1 MLGRSTAHLLFT
13 LRGKMFREAHAPLLP
28 AWPATGSTVTART
41 GGLRGRQPLRR
52 GTSFACPIPGAP
64 AVTCTRHRAGRALPT
79 ARAFPHPPANP
90 ATQLPKHLRRP
101 GCACAVWPVG
111 GTANAVAAERGCQR
125 ARSRSF
131 AEGSVAVLSQ
141 PPEVSSAAP
150 SVRPGS
156 SPGTQARGGR
166 RGSSARGSHGL
177 GGAGAGRGAVRA
189 AGGAARPRGPLLG
202 GRVLLQGGPGAGPG
216 AEGTGALG
224 VAVPRPAV
232 PLAAGARL
240 RGQACPRP
248 RVRPAAGLVA
258 ALGSLL
264 AGESPADHS

>member
-1 MLGRSTAHLLFT
+1 M
-13 LRGKMFREAHAPLLP
+13 
-28 AWPATGSTVTART
+28 
-41 GGLRGRQPLRR
+41 
-52 GTSFACPIPGAP
+52 
-64 AVTCTRHRAGRALPT
+64 
-79 ARAFPHPPANP
+79 
-90 ATQLPKHLRRP
+90 
-101 GCACAVWPVG
+101 G
-111 GTANAVAAERGCQR
+111 GTANAAAAERGCQR

-156 SPGTQARGGR
+156 SPGTRARGGR

-224 VAVPRPAV
+224 VAVPRRAV
-232 PLAAGARL
+232 PLAAVAGL

-258 ALGSLL
+258 ALGSVL
-264 AGESPADHS
+264 AGESPADRS